1 MSTPLINV
9 ESFALAHGGESV
21 SRPLPEAT
29 AEQHDARKIFV
40 RGLIPGETARV
51 RVTEEQRN
59 FRRAELEQ
67 VLSPHP
73 KRVSPPCPYFGSC
86 GGCDYQFMPIELQ
99 REQKRSMVETMLKR
113 QAGIE
118 PVKGVLLVGHEL
130 PAFHYRKRIG
140 LHISPAAG
148 PKPAQLGFYREG
160 TGSVVDISSCT
171 IASTALNIAV
181 AQLREIIAHLEG
193 SFAGLVVEEHEGE
206 IFVAGKLR
214 EDALEHVELS
224 GSPAV
229 AALTRTFE
237 NCAILYRERSLYS
250 QYHGQVEDPSAR
262 AFPIGHFSQVNEE
275 GNSLLQDL
283 VCAALSNDRVTD
295 LFAGAGN
302 FAIKIAL
309 TGKAVTAIELDPEL
323 IRLGRIAGF
332 KAGLS
337 ERQLSFV
344 ESSCEQYVKSA
355 PLERTVLLDPPRS
368 GAAQVCQSLSPQ
380 RSPQVTYVSCSLPTL
395 CRDAKTLVQRGYS
408 LVQCWV
414 VDMFSQTHHVETVSV
429 FETK

>member
-1 MSTPLINV
+1 MPLVIV

-21 SRPLPEAT
+21 SRPLPSAT
-29 AEQHDARKIFV
+29 SEPHDARKVFV
-40 RGLIPGETARV
+40 RGLIPGETGRV

-59 FRRAELEQ
+59 FRRAEL
-67 VLSPHP
+67 VDILTPHSE
-73 KRVSPPCPYFGSC
+73 RVGPPCPYFGNC
-86 GGCDYQFMPIELQ
+86 GGCDYQFMPIQLQ

-118 PVKGVLLVGHEL
+118 AVKGVQLAGLNL
-130 PAFHYRKRIG
+130 PAYHYRRRIG
-140 LHISPAAG
+140 LHISPSAG

-181 AQLREIIAHLEG
+181 AQLREILAHLEG
-193 SFAGLVVEEHEGE
+193 SFAGLIVEEHDGE
-206 IFVAGKLR
+206 VFVAGKLR

-229 AALTRTFE
+229 GALTGSFE
-237 NCAILYRERSLYS
+237 NCAILYREQTLYS

-262 AFPIGHFSQVNEE
+262 VFAIGHFSQVNEE
-275 GNSLLQDL
+275 GNAVLQEL
-283 VCAALSNDRVTD
+283 VCEAISNDRVTD

-302 FAIKIAL
+302 FAIKLAL
-309 TGKAVTAIELDPEL
+309 TGRVVTAVELDPEL

-344 ESSCEQYVKSA
+344 ESSCERYVKSTQ
-355 PLERTVLLDPPRS
+355 LERTVLLDPPRS
-368 GAAQVCQSLSPQ
+368 GAALVCQSLSPD
-380 RSPQVTYVSCSLPTL
+380 RSRQVIYVSCSLPTL
-395 CRDAKTLVQRGYS
+395 CRDAKTLAQRGYS
-408 LVQCWV
+408 LVQSWV

-429 FETK
+429 FEIT